1 MSLTKV
7 KHTLSTY
14 SPEICIGLGIVS
26 FIASTV
32 LAVRATPKA
41 QKIKEENKELK
52 EMMDESLATGVTGT
66 DEVDENG
73 DQITTSYSEEDYKDD
88 MKIYVGRKIVNET
101 KPYIPAIALGIAGTA
116 LILTGT
122 GILKKRNAAV
132 TALLASTTSMFE
144 TYRNR
149 VVKDVGREKDHEYL
163 TGIKKIQEEVVVTDA
178 KGKDKKVT
186 VEKSA
191 YLDSS
196 VGNIPWLSPYAIR
209 ITADNCSMFESFKG
223 DPVYVGHWLETM
235 QESVNTHLHTEGI
248 VYLDWVIDQLGV
260 RIDESS
266 NPTLNAYIAHNVGWI
281 DTDYYYDTHRK
292 ATFTNEGDRY
302 IDFGCWDESGN
313 LTLTTGPDGEVY
325 LDFNVDGW
333 INGRL
338 PRKEAKFLQ
347 NQIEKYPEI
356 EK

>member
-1 MSLTKV
+1 MSLTNV

-186 VEKSA
+186 VEKPA

-209 ITADNCSMFESFKG
+209 ITADNCTMFESFKG
-223 DPVYVGHWLETM
+223 DPVYVSHWLETI
-235 QESVNTHLHTEGI
+235 QESINTHFHTEGI
-248 VYLDWVIDQLGV
+248 VYLDWVINQLGV
-260 RIDESS
+260 KLDNT

-292 ATFTNEGDRY
+292 AIFPNEGDHY
-302 IDFGCWDESGN
+302 VDFGCWDESGN
-313 LTLTTGPDGEVY
+313 LTLTAGPDGEVY